1 MEVFI
6 FISIFALIA
15 LLIVGAILIAI
26 QLEKKR
32 RENLAKAAEELGLT
46 FFPEGSDALYNRLS
60 KFSLF
65 NLGRDRKMKN
75 LVQGDAGDVKLAI
88 FDYQYTTG
96 SGKNTQTH
104 KTTIAVIESQAI
116 RCPVFS
122 LRPENWLFDRVGGM
136 LGFQDIDFES
146 HPNFSSMF
154 VLKSPNEEGVR
165 AFFKPALLEY
175 FESQPSLSVEAER
188 GVMFFYRASR
198 LSKPAE
204 LKDLFAKAYE
214 VYGRMVDE

>member
-1 MEVFI
+1 MESLIV
-6 FISIFALIA
+6 ISIFIVITLFV
-15 LLIVGAILIAI
+15 VGAIVIAI
-26 QLEKKR
+26 QMEKKR
-32 RENLAKAAEELGLT
+32 REKLATAAEELGLA

-96 SGKNTQTH
+96 SGKNTHTH
-104 KTTIAVIESQAI
+104 KTTVAVIESQAI

-146 HPNFSSMF
+146 HPKFSSMF
-154 VLKSPNEEGVR
+154 VLKSPDEQGVR

-175 FESQPSLSVEAER
+175 FEAQPNLSVEAER
-188 GVMFFYRASR
+188 GVMFFYRGTKLNR
-198 LSKPAE
+198 PE
-204 LKDLFAKAYE
+204 DLKDLFAKAYE
-214 VYGRMVDE
+214 VYGRMVDA